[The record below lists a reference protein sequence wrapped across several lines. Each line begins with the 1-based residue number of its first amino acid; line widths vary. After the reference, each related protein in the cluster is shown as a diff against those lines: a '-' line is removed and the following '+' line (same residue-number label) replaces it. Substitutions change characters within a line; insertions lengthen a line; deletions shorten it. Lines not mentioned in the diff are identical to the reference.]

1 MKERRENVR
10 TEKIE
15 KEKIEKEKIEKEK
28 IEKEG
33 TEYLEELELLEKE
46 FKQRT
51 LDMKIKYG
59 EIPVPEAARDRILS
73 GIHQAKAEKER
84 ILSFQD
90 IQRQAEASKQIKKEA
105 SADKKQAGNNDWK
118 RAEKRHQERTE
129 QYETIWDF

>member
-10 TEKIE
+10 T
-15 KEKIEKEKIEKEK
+15 EKIEKEKIEKEK

-59 EIPVPEAARDRILS
+59 EIPVPEAGFFLSRIFSVRLKHLS
-73 GIHQAKAEKER
+73 R
-84 ILSFQD
+84 
-90 IQRQAEASKQIKKEA
+90 
-105 SADKKQAGNNDWK
+105 
-118 RAEKRHQERTE
+118 
-129 QYETIWDF
+129 

>member
-10 TEKIE
+10 T
-15 KEKIEKEKIEKEK
+15 EKIEKEK

-59 EIPVPEAARDRILS
+59 EIPVPEGFFLSRIFSVRLKHLS
-73 GIHQAKAEKER
+73 R
-84 ILSFQD
+84 
-90 IQRQAEASKQIKKEA
+90 
-105 SADKKQAGNNDWK
+105 
-118 RAEKRHQERTE
+118 
-129 QYETIWDF
+129 

>member
-10 TEKIE
+10 T
-15 KEKIEKEKIEKEK
+15 EKIEKEKIEKEK

-90 IQRQAEASKQIKKEA
+90 IQRQAEASKQIKNRQKIID
-105 SADKKQAGNNDWK
+105 SSRK
-118 RAEKRHQERTE
+118 
-129 QYETIWDF
+129 